1 MLSPSWP
8 GRQLVECGAQG
19 LPRKTAPGRHQVAPV
34 DRVVWRLN
42 KVLTAAAGSRTG
54 PKATRRSGAR
64 YVSPHTRLQEN
75 GAQAR
80 RHRDVLHCRS
90 GAGHRCQTMATAQDD
105 EPALPRP
112 ASKTRWRRTMASKTR
127 WRRTMAS
134 KTQRCSVAEAPP
146 QVPGQRDVVILPWRH
161 IIDDAVRAER
171 GGEERRLAGHPGQSG
186 LSCGR
191 FTGLSVDSE

>member
-1 MLSPSWP
+1 M
-8 GRQLVECGAQG
+8 
-19 LPRKTAPGRHQVAPV
+19 
-34 DRVVWRLN
+34 
-42 KVLTAAAGSRTG
+42 LTAAAGSRTG

-112 ASKTRWRRTMASKTR
+112 ASKTRWRRTMASKT
-127 WRRTMAS
+127 
-134 KTQRCSVAEAPP
+134 QRCSVAEAPL

-191 FTGLSVDSE
+191 FTGLSVDSEIAR